1 MNAATNVQAAAS
13 ASVEQTSMARKLVG
27 RTCLAGYQ
35 TWLRGR
41 SKLLSLL
48 ISGSFASFGK
58 RTVLT
63 HPIRL
68 GGTER
73 ISIGTG
79 VFMGAD
85 CWLQALPDGD
95 CQDVAISIGDGCSVA
110 GGCVISAVRQ
120 IVLEDHV
127 LLARNVY
134 IADHMHE
141 YRRPN
146 IPILVQGVT
155 KMQPV
160 RISQGAWLGQNVV
173 VCPGVT
179 VGKRAVVGANSVV
192 NTDIPDF
199 CVAAGSPARVI
210 KTIDFREP

>member
-1 MNAATNVQAAAS
+1 MSAATNVQAAAG
-13 ASVEQTSMARKLVG
+13 AAAEQTSMANKLFG
-27 RTCLAGYQ
+27 RTCLASYQ

-41 SKLLSLL
+41 SKLFSLL

-63 HPIRL
+63 YPIRL
-68 GGTER
+68 GGTAR
-73 ISIGTG
+73 ISIGSG

-95 CQDVAISIGDGCSVA
+95 CKNAAISIGDGCSVA

-120 IVLEDHV
+120 IILEDQV

-146 IPILVQGVT
+146 IPILLQGVT
-155 KMQPV
+155 KLQPV
-160 RISQGAWLGQNVV
+160 RIKHGAWLGQNVV

-179 VGKRAVVGANSVV
+179 IGKRAVVGANSVV

-210 KTIDFREP
+210 KTVDFREP